1 MLYADMK
8 FDDNT
13 AFISYLDSKK
23 YGRPCMTDLP
33 PELGRAIIT
42 QMLNTPPVDDEKMK
56 TEANRLLANIIRAEE
71 EANKRNVCISVK

>member
-1 MLYADMK
+1 MNDYEEYDDM
-8 FDDNT
+8 
-13 AFISYLDSKK
+13 IVSYLDSKK

-56 TEANRLLANIIRAEE
+56 AEADRLLANIIKAEE
-71 EANKRNVCISVK
+71 ETIKKNVCISVK